1 MEEKEL
7 KKKERQEKE
16 QEYKDLLKQIAE
28 LKLEDV

>member
-28 LKLEDV
+28 LKEEDV